1 MEHDPNLYEAATTVK
16 LEQAVAQ
23 QLQSR
28 SYDLQSNKALFKN
41 YLVNASHVKVDV
53 VCNVLVLGL
62 MRLPNKD
69 FTVLLNLLPVKCI
82 GDASVTAIRE
92 SAALLEKGK
101 YAEFWEEY
109 VNHESLFNSASGF
122 ANSIRLFILGNLR
135 DSYKAMPKALFAQ
148 CVGVEE
154 ESMSV
159 FCQGNKFIEKLTD
172 VHVHFAMDAEEA
184 SKSASVAPS
193 SLVKTDEVASF

>member
-1 MEHDPNLYEAATTVK
+1 MEYDSSLYDPATTAK

-41 YLVNASHVKVDV
+41 YLVNASLVKVDV

-69 FTVLLNLLPVKCI
+69 FTTLLNLLPVKCI
-82 GDASVTAIRE
+82 GEASVVAIRE

-109 VNHESLFNSASGF
+109 
-122 ANSIRLFILGNLR
+122 
-135 DSYKAMPKALFAQ
+135 
-148 CVGVEE
+148 
-154 ESMSV
+154 
-159 FCQGNKFIEKLTD
+159 
-172 VHVHFAMDAEEA
+172 
-184 SKSASVAPS
+184 
-193 SLVKTDEVASF
+193 